1 MLQSATRRRASDK
14 GLLPISLDDYL
25 ALLDASGRIV
35 RSDKAGAIQGHLA
48 PLLKRLTIHRD
59 LWPDMVPRFD
69 QMFGLVVGAAERV
82 AQRAA
87 QAGRR
92 WYRGVPHCATV
103 FG

>member
-1 MLQSATRRRASDK
+1 MLRSATRRRASDK

-25 ALLDASGRIV
+25 ALLDASERIV
-35 RSDKAGAIQGHLA
+35 RSDKAGAIPDHLA
-48 PLLKRLTIHRD
+48 PILERLGIRRE
-59 LWPDMVPRFD
+59 LWPDLITRFD
-69 QMFGLVVGAAERV
+69 QMFGRVVGAAERV

-92 WYRGVPHCATV
+92 WYQGVTHCAAA